1 MELKTR
7 FKRLVQETRVNPY
20 LSCEERQLTL
30 QQLKR
35 LLQKNAIELAQAVND
50 DFSHRAYQETLLLE
64 IFPSIN
70 AIDYCL
76 KNLKKWMKIRKKPV
90 LWLFKPAS
98 AYVFPQSLGVVGVMV
113 PWNYPLYL
121 ALVPLVY
128 ALAAGNRVMIK
139 ISELTPKTGEILAR
153 LVSQEG
159 IEDSLIT
166 IVNGDVAVAKKFAN
180 LPFNH
185 LLFTGSTAVGREIMA
200 TAAKNL
206 TPVTLELGG
215 KSPVI
220 ISNSVNPNYF
230 SRLFMGKL
238 YNAGQTCIAPDYL
251 LVPKGWE
258 PRIERF
264 SKEFMARHYP
274 NLESNPDYSCLISA
288 KHKERLQAYLDDAR
302 EQNAQIIQ
310 IGKFGSQKQKMPF
323 HLVLNVNNSMLLMQE
338 EIFGPILPVISYE
351 SFDEAIDFINK
362 RPKPLV
368 IYYFGEDKQERKALE
383 LKTLSGAL
391 TINDTLTHIAI
402 DALPFGG
409 IGESGIGCYHG
420 QEGFDRFSKLKPVF
434 SQRRFA
440 PITWFYP
447 PYGKLIRYFLTWVA
461 GIDLKEKK

>member
-1 MELKTR
+1 MELKTL
-7 FKRLVQETRVNPY
+7 FKRLAQETRVNPY
-20 LSCEERQLTL
+20 LSCEERQQTL
-30 QQLKR
+30 QQLKQ
-35 LLQKNAIELAQAVND
+35 LLQKNAIELAQAVNE

-76 KNLKKWMKIRKKPV
+76 KNLKRWMKIRKKPV

-98 AYVFPQSLGVVGVMV
+98 AYVFPQPLGVIGVMV

-139 ISELTPKTGEILAR
+139 ISEQTPKTGERLAR
-153 LVSQEG
+153 LFNQEG
-159 IEDSLIT
+159 IETSFVT
-166 IVNGDVAVAKKFAN
+166 IVNGDTEVAKKFAN

-200 TAAKNL
+200 TAAKSL

-220 ISNSVNPNYF
+220 ISSSVNPNYF

-258 PRIERF
+258 ARIETF
-264 SKEFMARHYP
+264 CKEFMAKHYP
-274 NLESNPDYSCLISA
+274 DLESNPDYSCLISA
-288 KHKERLQAYLDDAR
+288 QHKERLQSYIDDAQD
-302 EQNAQIIQ
+302 QNGHVIQ
-310 IGKFGSQKQKMPF
+310 IGKFESQKQKMPF
-323 HLVLNVNNSMLLMQE
+323 YIVLNVKSSMLLMQE

-351 SFDEAIDFINK
+351 SFDEAVDFINE

-383 LKTLSGAL
+383 IKTLSGAL

-409 IGESGIGCYHG
+409 IGESGIGHYHG
-420 QEGFDRFSKLKPVF
+420 QEGFERFSKLKPVF

-440 PITWFYP
+440 AITWFYP

-461 GIDLKEKK
+461 GMDLREKK